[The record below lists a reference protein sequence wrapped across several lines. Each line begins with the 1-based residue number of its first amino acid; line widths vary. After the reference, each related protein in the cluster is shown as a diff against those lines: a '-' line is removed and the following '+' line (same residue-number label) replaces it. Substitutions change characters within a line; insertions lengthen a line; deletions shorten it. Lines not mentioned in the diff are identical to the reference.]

1 MVARVVWERCSVYPR
16 CEQPKPGAPCDTG
29 VCGIFPFHQTEHK
42 IRFDHRID
50 HRQHNLKN
58 QYPGV
63 AQLVGRHIWDVEA
76 GRSSRPTR
84 TKSVTVVDIIS
95 ATVIFVYSRSENILT
110 VKSGDIP
117 HSKQRHDHMAFQR
130 KNSANRS
137 RLTEGN

>member
-1 MVARVVWERCSVYPR
+1 M
-16 CEQPKPGAPCDTG
+16 
-29 VCGIFPFHQTEHK
+29 
-42 IRFDHRID
+42 
-50 HRQHNLKN
+50 
-58 QYPGV
+58 
-63 AQLVGRHIWDVEA
+63 IWVQET